1 MRTGRVGRRATLCSF
16 SRVLRA
22 LSGGV
27 FVTDTAEVACRGRTV
42 KAEELQIALVPQ
54 GFRFAAVTAGL
65 RSGKG
70 ADLALIMS
78 ERPAAAAGVF
88 TTNLVAAAPVVLSRA
103 HLRASGGIA
112 RAIVA
117 NAGNANCATPNE
129 RRVAERSAVATAR
142 FLNIPRSQVLVA
154 STGVIGVPLE
164 EDRIPNALP
173 RLIKELAPER
183 FAEVAS
189 AILTTDTRPKLA
201 FREVPGKG
209 GRSPVRLLGMA
220 KGAGMIH
227 PRMATMLAFVLTDA
241 ALPAPKLRRLTRA
254 AVARTFNRI
263 SVDGDTSTNDTVF
276 VLANGSAGPVPEQRL
291 AEALE
296 ATMGELAKAIAADG
310 EGARRLVQIQV
321 SRARTERE
329 AELIARAVANSAL
342 VKTAIAGG
350 DPNWGRIL
358 SAAGASGAPLNP
370 ARVHIS
376 LNGTTV
382 CRRGQAAPFDEAALQ
397 AALRAARQVQIHL
410 NVGRGRARVCF
421 WTCDLTEQ
429 YIHINASY
437 RT

>member
-1 MRTGRVGRRATLCSF
+1 M
-16 SRVLRA
+16 
-22 LSGGV
+22 
-27 FVTDTAEVACRGRTV
+27 FVPDTAEVALPERTV
-42 KAEELQIALVPQ
+42 KAEESQITLVPQ

-65 RSGKG
+65 RSGEG

-117 NAGNANCATPNE
+117 NAGNANCATRNG
-129 RRVAERSAVATAR
+129 RRVAERSAMATAS
-142 FLNIPRSQVLVA
+142 FLGIPRSEVLVA

-173 RLIKELAPER
+173 RLVKELAPER

-201 FREVPGKG
+201 FRQVPGRG
-209 GRSPVRLLGMA
+209 GRNPVRLLGMA

-241 ALPAPKLRRLTRA
+241 ALPTPKLRRLTRA

-276 VLANGSAGPVPEQRL
+276 VLANGSAGPVAEQRL

-310 EGARRLVQIQV
+310 EGARRLVQVQV
-321 SRARTERE
+321 RGAQTERE
-329 AELIARAVANSAL
+329 AELIARAVANSPL

-370 ARVHIS
+370 ALVHIS

-382 CRRGQAAPFDEAALQ
+382 CRRGQAAPFDEEALQ
-397 AALRAARQVQIHL
+397 AGLRAAREVQIHL

>member
-1 MRTGRVGRRATLCSF
+1 M
-16 SRVLRA
+16 
-22 LSGGV
+22 
-27 FVTDTAEVACRGRTV
+27 
-42 KAEELQIALVPQ
+42 
-54 GFRFAAVTAGL
+54 
-65 RSGKG
+65 
-70 ADLALIMS
+70 
-78 ERPAAAAGVF
+78 
-88 TTNLVAAAPVVLSRA
+88 
-103 HLRASGGIA
+103 
-112 RAIVA
+112 
-117 NAGNANCATPNE
+117 
-129 RRVAERSAVATAR
+129 
-142 FLNIPRSQVLVA
+142 
-154 STGVIGVPLE
+154 
-164 EDRIPNALP
+164 
-173 RLIKELAPER
+173 
-183 FAEVAS
+183 
-189 AILTTDTRPKLA
+189 
-201 FREVPGKG
+201 
-209 GRSPVRLLGMA
+209 RLLGMA

-276 VLANGSAGPVPEQRL
+276 VLANGSAGPVAEQRL

-310 EGARRLVQIQV
+310 EGARRLVQVQV
-321 SRARTERE
+321 RGAQTERE
-329 AELIARAVANSAL
+329 AELIARAIANSPL

-370 ARVHIS
+370 ASVHIS

-382 CRRGQAAPFDEAALQ
+382 CRRGQAAPFDEAVLQ

-410 NVGRGRARVCF
+410 NVGRGRASVCF